1 MRRYVGLL
9 IFLSLLIARTALA
22 DQVKIVHV
30 MIEPDA
36 NRWTFHVTLQHHD
49 TGWKHYADDWRI
61 VNSKGKVLGDRQ
73 LWHPHV
79 GEKTFTRTLAGVL
92 IPRGTHIVYVE
103 AHDKVHGWSKQRV
116 RIDMRV
122 PIGKYYRIRR
132 L

>member
-1 MRRYVGLL
+1 MRKSIGLIL
-9 IFLSLLIARTALA
+9 LLSLLFTRMALA
-22 DQVKIVHV
+22 GQVKIVHV

-61 VNSKGKVLGDRQ
+61 VDGKGKVLGNRK

-79 GEKTFTRTLAGVL
+79 DEQPFTRSLANVL
-92 IPRGTHIVYVE
+92 IPKETHIVYVE

-122 PIGKYYRIRR
+122 AKGTHYRIRR
-132 L
+132 P

>member
-1 MRRYVGLL
+1 MRKLIGLIL
-9 IFLSLLIARTALA
+9 LFSLSFARMALA

-61 VNSKGKVLGDRQ
+61 VDDKGKVLGDRK

-79 GEKTFTRTLAGVL
+79 GEKTFTRSLASVL
-92 IPRGTHIVYVE
+92 IPRGTHVVYVE

-122 PIGKYYRIRR
+122 ARGSRYRIRR
-132 L
+132 P